1 MDSEQKDVA
10 NLYAVG
16 AERGVNW
23 RRKYWDWEEK
33 NIELSKHEDFDYYF
47 NNWGFRS
54 INEEDYTLKDEND
67 IWCFGCSFTAGVG
80 VPITKGWPSIIQKE
94 TNKKVKNFGVGG
106 AGPKTMLR
114 IMSSWYKA
122 VNNKPKQ
129 IFVLGA
135 FEGRDELWDEDGN
148 CFLLQNNRVTHN
160 LPYNPIKIDAEYT
173 EIYEKIEAFPTTVR
187 LDPAIML
194 ADALKL
200 GVNDRGRDNSRNLIE
215 QHNHYGHPGVL
226 FQKYVATRFLELIKT

>member
-1 MDSEQKDVA
+1 MDTKQKDLA

-16 AERGVNW
+16 ADRGVNW

-54 INEEDYTLKDEND
+54 IDESDYILDDEND
-67 IWCFGCSFTAGVG
+67 IWCFGCSFTAGIG
-80 VPITKGWPSIIQKE
+80 VSVLRSWPGVIQKK
-94 TNKKVKNFGVGG
+94 TKRKVKNFGVGG

-114 IMSSWYKA
+114 LMNAWHKA
-122 VNNKPKQ
+122 VDNKPKQ

-135 FEGRDELWDEDGN
+135 FEGRDELWDEN
-148 CFLLQNNRVTHN
+148 NEYFLLQNNHVTHN
-160 LPYNPIKIDAEYT
+160 LPYDPIKIDSEYK
-173 EIYEKIEAFPTTVR
+173 ELYKKIEAFPNTIR
-187 LDPAIML
+187 LDPGIML

-200 GVNDRGRDNSRNLIE
+200 GLNDRGRDNSQHLIE
-215 QHNHYGHPGVL
+215 YHRHHGHPGVI
-226 FQKYVATRFLELIKT
+226 FQKYVAERFLELAKT